1 MAIGTYQKNSCK
13 SALSQGFAQA
23 LIHLGPGGQTEPAQC
38 RLITQSRQ
46 SWAYSTG
53 CSRLSWAQGSRTS
66 QPRPY
71 RRARVP
77 TATSRSRSSDQP
89 ERVMRSF
96 V

>member
-53 CSRLSWAQGSRTS
+53 CSRLSWGKDHVPRSRDRTGGPGSRLRLRGPDPLINQS
-66 QPRPY
+66 
-71 RRARVP
+71 A
-77 TATSRSRSSDQP
+77 
-89 ERVMRSF
+89 
-96 V
+96 